1 MLYLFLLINL
11 VGTETLRI
19 MRLLTLIFSNLY
31 QYVYHNILIGY
42 YSNLTLIFAIQDCV
56 YSLFYLLT
64 LSFFQRHN
72 GFQSAVILL
81 VFSTNQI

>member
-1 MLYLFLLINL
+1 
-11 VGTETLRI
+11 
-19 MRLLTLIFSNLY
+19 MRLLTLIYQYGNIY

-56 YSLFYLLT
+56 YSLLSLLT

-72 GFQSAVILL
+72 GFQLAVILL
-81 VFSTNQI
+81 VFNTNQI

>member
-19 MRLLTLIFSNLY
+19 MRLLTLIYQYGNLY
-31 QYVYHNILIGY
+31 QYVYYNILIGY
-42 YSNLTLIFAIQDCV
+42 YINLTLIFAIQDCV
-56 YSLFYLLT
+56 YSLFSLLT

-72 GFQSAVILL
+72 GFQSAVIL
-81 VFSTNQI
+81 